1 MEKETDTGK
10 ILRAIA
16 GVHEDISGIKG
27 DIADI
32 RVTMATKDDL
42 KNFATKDD
50 LSSFKTEVVDL
61 ISHEFATL
69 RTEDIDPMKRDI
81 AALKQDVQQIRT
93 AFAPRIEYD
102 DRVRVIEQKLGIPSP
117 Q

>member
-1 MEKETDTGK
+1 MEKQTDTDK

-16 GVHEDISGIKG
+16 GVHEDIADIKG
-27 DIADI
+27 DITDI
-32 RVTMATKDDL
+32 KATMATKDDL
-42 KNFATKDD
+42 D
-50 LSSFKTEVVDL
+50 SFKTEVVEF
-61 ISHEFATL
+61 ISGEFAAL

-102 DRVRVIEQKLGIPSP
+102 DRLRVVEQKLGIKSGT
-117 Q
+117 